1 MTMVPSVARLSE
13 ILSAGGL
20 MSRLEGFNLY
30 DQYNNSSMAED
41 DSRTN
46 STTLNDEPAPSSSK
60 ENNIAAQD
68 DERESNNNNNNEDNE
83 AGWLQLGIGGGHV
96 TAGHDPTTSRRGGPV
111 ELDLFSGSPPQAATA
126 SPSYHVPEF
135 RVPSGAGGFG
145 AATSFLWQ
153 PGSGGSGGGAYF
165 PHQEINWAFRPV
177 PVRSLASG
185 FSSCSSPST
194 SSSSPSSSAA
204 LMMMMPP
211 PQAGGGAY
219 FGRPFQVAGAAAVDV
234 GAGPSSDLRV
244 IDAPRRPHSGIWC
257 MLQASQNQAKEP
269 FLPQIPKSYL
279 RIKDGRMTVRL
290 LVKYLVNKLELGSE
304 SEVEITCRGQ
314 QLLPFLTLEHVRDN
328 VWRTTRGNSV
338 TFIPLPDHSSTADH
352 VMVIHYGRS
361 A

>member
-46 STTLNDEPAPSSSK
+46 STTLNDEPAPTISK

-68 DERESNNNNNNEDNE
+68 DERESNNNNNNE

-96 TAGHDPTTSRRGGPV
+96 TPGHDPTTSRRGGPV
-111 ELDLFSGSPPQAATA
+111 ELDLFSSSPPQTATA
-126 SPSYHVPEF
+126 SFSYHFPEF
-135 RVPSGAGGFG
+135 RVPPGAGGFG
-145 AATSFLWQ
+145 AARSFLWQ
-153 PGSGGSGGGAYF
+153 PGSGGSGDGAYF
-165 PHQEINWAFRPV
+165 PHQEINWAFWPV

-211 PQAGGGAY
+211 PSAGGGAY

-257 MLQASQNQAKEP
+257 MLQASQNH
-269 FLPQIPKSYL
+269 
-279 RIKDGRMTVRL
+279 RDGRMTVRL

-304 SEVEITCRGQ
+304 SEV
-314 QLLPFLTLEHVRDN
+314 V
-328 VWRTTRGNSV
+328 V
-338 TFIPLPDHSSTADH
+338 TPTISLDCIPHWWDG
-352 VMVIHYGRS
+352 YGSRCMHGVVDRIICL
-361 A
+361 